1 MATLSK
7 GAAKLR
13 EQMNLRFPK
22 RDTSSDGW
30 RASAAHSKQN
40 PKSDHEPDRMGI
52 VHAIDLDA
60 DFGRSGRADAQQLVD
75 ELVACAKAGKDGG
88 RLKYVIHDGHI
99 WSRTYKWAKRKY
111 SGANPHSGHIHIS
124 VTGASDSDG
133 RAWPVPMLKMPAKTP
148 ARRVAA

>member
-30 RASAAHSKQN
+30 LGDQAHAKRR
-40 PKSDHEPDRMGI
+40 SDHNPDRHGI

-60 DFGRSGRADAQQLVD
+60 DFGRPGRADAQTLVEQLVA
-75 ELVACAKAGKDGG
+75 LAKGGKDGG
-88 RLKYVIHDGHI
+88 RLKYLIHNGAI
-99 WSRTYKWAKRKY
+99 YSKSAGWKRRTYT
-111 SGANPHSGHIHIS
+111 GANPHTGHIHVS
-124 VTGASDSDG
+124 VTDAADTNG
-133 RAWPVPMLKMPAKTP
+133 RAWPVPLLLPKETAS
-148 ARRVAA
+148 